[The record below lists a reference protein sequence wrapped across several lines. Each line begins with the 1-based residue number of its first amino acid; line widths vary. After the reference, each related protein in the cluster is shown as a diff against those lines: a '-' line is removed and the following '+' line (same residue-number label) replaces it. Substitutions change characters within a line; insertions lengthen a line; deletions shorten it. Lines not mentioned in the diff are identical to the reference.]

1 MSQNNINLNFA
12 SLPSNSSNSQLEEN
26 LIKLIYRQFQNRA
39 QIKASQI
46 QMCQTF
52 QLEWR
57 KQFIQLKFVETQLGT
72 GSNTSQIEL
81 NLGFSQLNFP
91 KVMFCQVI
99 VSSSS
104 RLNAAFPNY
113 ILLEVPTYGKLQ
125 VTLCRLYFPRLHF
138 AHKKRDRGIK
148 YKTLSS

>member
-1 MSQNNINLNFA
+1 M
-12 SLPSNSSNSQLEEN
+12 
-26 LIKLIYRQFQNRA
+26 
-39 QIKASQI
+39 

-52 QLEWR
+52 QLESR

-72 GSNTSQIEL
+72 GSNTSQIEP

-99 VSSSS
+99 ASSSS
-104 RLNAAFPNY
+104 RLNTAFPNY

-125 VTLCRLYFPRLHF
+125 VTLSRLYFPRLHF
-138 AHKKRDRGIK
+138 THKKRDRGIK